1 MSSHSPSTDNPPWN
15 PQRGSRLGLKID
27 TFPRNTSAPPAT
39 IQTIASTSE
48 VTAPI
53 HHHIA
58 DHSFPT
64 RAPAPEPHP
73 SILMMQ
79 ATTTASAS

>member
-1 MSSHSPSTDNPPWN
+1 MSSHSPSTDSPPCNPH
-15 PQRGSRLGLKID
+15 RGSRLGLKGD
-27 TFPRNTSAPPAT
+27 TFPRNTPAPPAA
-39 IQTIASTSE
+39 IQTTASTSE
-48 VTAPI
+48 VPAPI

-64 RAPAPEPHP
+64 GASVPEPHP
-73 SILMMQ
+73 SILMMH